1 MVLLCCRVQEVLPV
15 GPFRTFQVAL
25 SEVEE
30 LTGLLWDDVVKESEV
45 YGRAAAAALGEAAT
59 AAAPARHELRS
70 FADILM

>member
-1 MVLLCCRVQEVLPV
+1 LVLSCCHVQEVLPV

-45 YGRAAAAALGEAAT
+45 YGRAAAAALGEATAT
-59 AAAPARHELRS
+59 VPARHELRS